1 MFVLFIVFVARCLA
15 LPECQ
20 SKEPTLQILREIVC
34 PTNHPAICLPYGA
47 CCRLSEFCHF
57 GMCESCFPLDV
68 PPEHRLEW
76 CRHSNVSSM
85 RHHTCRLACH
95 DIFSDMLFDIR
106 TKTSDENRVNSST
119 QTAPRDDNLCGHTP
133 SVCWAT
139 ATVTVALIYLVV
151 AAGALTILYFRHKQR
166 KRRRFSTKVL
176 NKSLNYEVRTVI
188 SRVER
193 ITASLKEGG
202 NGSYLVGG
210 ENVQSLHNQLTELS
224 QVLKDWSQSRGSV
237 CTLSAMAVLESN
249 HISMVIPEDDKW
261 LQQKKL
267 NRNDFV

>member
-1 MFVLFIVFVARCLA
+1 
-15 LPECQ
+15 
-20 SKEPTLQILREIVC
+20 
-34 PTNHPAICLPYGA
+34 
-47 CCRLSEFCHF
+47 
-57 GMCESCFPLDV
+57 
-68 PPEHRLEW
+68 
-76 CRHSNVSSM
+76 
-85 RHHTCRLACH
+85 
-95 DIFSDMLFDIR
+95 
-106 TKTSDENRVNSST
+106 
-119 QTAPRDDNLCGHTP
+119 
-133 SVCWAT
+133 
-139 ATVTVALIYLVV
+139 V

-176 NKSLNYEVRTVI
+176 NKSLNYEVRNVI

-193 ITASLKEGG
+193 ITSSLKKEGG

-267 NRNDFV
+267 NRSNFV